1 MPGSSSPSCVSTKL
15 QRIAELSKQSPT
27 MVLTTLN
34 HHIDMDFLKEAYRRT
49 RKNGAVG
56 VDGQTASDYEQNLE
70 ENLQILLTRFKS
82 GTYRA
87 PPVRRVFIPKGKGGT
102 RPIGIPTLEDKILQR
117 AIAMVLEA
125 VYEQS
130 FLDCSYGFR
139 PGRSAHQALDALWHS
154 LMDSRGGWV
163 IELDIKSF
171 YDMMDGGHLRQ
182 ILDKRV
188 RDGVVRRM
196 VDKWL
201 KAGVMESGKLSYPTK
216 GTPQGGVISPLLS
229 NIYLHEVLDK
239 WFEEVVRPRLRGRGQ
254 LIRYADDAVL
264 IFTSEHD
271 ARKVYEVLPKRFE
284 RYGLTLHPE
293 KTCLMRF
300 RPPGRNDQGRK
311 GGGSS
316 RSFDLLGFR
325 HFWARSL
332 KGNWVVKRKTASD
345 RFARSIQR
353 FSLWCRRNRHRPV
366 KEQHAAISRAL
377 KGHYGYYGITGNS
390 PSLKRFR
397 FEVVR
402 IWRQWLNRR
411 SQGNHMPWERYQ
423 RLIKRYPLPTVF
435 TVHSVLS
442 PRYVKP

>member
-1 MPGSSSPSCVSTKL
+1 
-15 QRIAELSKQSPT
+15 
-27 MVLTTLN
+27 MVLTTLS

-49 RKNGAVG
+49 RKGGAVG
-56 VDGQTASDYEQNLE
+56 VDGQTASDYEQELEVNLHS
-70 ENLQILLTRFKS
+70 LLHRFKA

-87 PPVRRVFIPKGKGGT
+87 PPVRRVYIPKGKGGT

-117 AIAMVLEA
+117 AVTMVLEA

-139 PGRSAHQALDALWHS
+139 PGRSAHQALDALWHC
-154 LMDSRGGWV
+154 LMKSGGGWV
-163 IELDIKSF
+163 IELDIESF
-171 YDMMDGGHLRQ
+171 YDTMDGGHLRQ
-182 ILDKRV
+182 ILDTRV
-188 RDGVVRRM
+188 RDGVIRRM

-201 KAGVMESGKLSYPTK
+201 KAGVMESGKLSYPTR

-229 NIYLHEVLDK
+229 NIYLHEVLDG
-239 WFEEVVRPRLRGRGQ
+239 WFDEVVKPRLRGQGQ

-264 IFTSEHD
+264 VFTSERD
-271 ARKVYEVLPKRFE
+271 ARKVYDVLPKRFM
-284 RYGLTLHPE
+284 RFGLKLHPK

-300 RPPGRNDQGRK
+300 QRPGRNERVRKK
-311 GGGSS
+311 GGGPP

-332 KGNWVVKRKTASD
+332 KGNWVVKRKTAPD
-345 RFARSIQR
+345 RFARSLQR

-366 KEQHAAISRAL
+366 KEQHAAIRRAV

-397 FEVVR
+397 FGVVR

-411 SQGNHMPWERYQ
+411 SQGNHMPWERYN
-423 RLIKRYPLPTVF
+423 RLMKRYPVPTVF

-442 PRYVKP
+442 PRYAKP